1 MAVRN
6 MPDQALTARRA
17 AVRARH
23 VGFHP
28 GLVDE
33 DQALGINASLIAP
46 PPGAFTSDVGALLLG
61 GAQGF
66 F

>member
-1 MAVRN
+1 VWDA
-6 MPDQALTARRA
+6 PDQTLTTRRA
-17 AVRARH
+17 AMRAGH
-23 VGFHP
+23 VGLRP
-28 GLVDE
+28 GLIDE

-46 PPGAFTSDVGALLLG
+46 PSGALSRDVGTLLLG

>member
-1 MAVRN
+1 VRDA
-6 MPDQALTARRA
+6 PDQTLTAWRA
-17 AVRARH
+17 AVGAGH
-23 VGFHP
+23 VGLRP

-33 DQALGINASLIAP
+33 DQALGINAPLMPSPAGPL
-46 PPGAFTSDVGALLLG
+46 TSDVGSLLLG

>member
-1 MAVRN
+1 VWDAPN
-6 MPDQALTARRA
+6 QTLTTQRA
-17 AVRARH
+17 PVGAGH
-23 VGFHP
+23 VGLRP

-33 DQALGINASLIAP
+33 DQALGINTSLVTP
-46 PPGAFTSDVGALLLG
+46 PAGTLTSDVGSLLLG